1 LEIIFKASA
10 DLLRTAKAEPL
21 LECAVV
27 VRAAGTEDAP
37 EPKPELV
44 HGALEIR
51 DGFASHFAARDPGL
65 DLLENPV
72 EGVHLLGEGDV
83 GHSFLLV

>member
-1 LEIIFKASA
+1 LI
-10 DLLRTAKAEPL
+10 
-21 LECAVV
+21 AVS
-27 VRAAGTEDAP
+27 EMNAP
-37 EPKPELV
+37 V
-44 HGALEIR
+44 
-51 DGFASHFAARDPGL
+51 FASHFAARDPGL